1 MKKLTSICLMLMLSL
16 GVMAQNNDIVVV
28 GYGFTNDNG
37 EVQILAK
44 NQCCIVKIPNLQ
56 IDKSNGQNR
65 TWVVW
70 DDMEMAYMTDTCTVE
85 APVAKDF
92 DRIFPN
98 HDTLPPQFVP
108 LYWMLSE
115 ENDETV
121 LHCYFTMPVNE
132 ITNLWLACEET
143 AIVDMATG
151 VQYRARRTSPDCF
164 RKHFT
169 VKAPVGTPLDFKI
182 YFPKLPS
189 TIKEIA
195 IFGVPMWYLRGTKV
209 QINTAR
215 NAQGAFQNDY
225 DNPPN
230 IKPPTL
236 VDRPKKFNKDNHKTW
251 AVYNNPHLI
260 KPVEEGTMALW
271 NTPEATYIAIAHEQN
286 WMREYYGY
294 NKGTMLIDNR
304 GHQYKLKSLQGLP
317 IDELFWI
324 EAYSGDYI
332 AFLLEFEPLPPSV
345 STFTYIDPEGE
356 KFDMVFA
363 SWEGEVKSNLSVN
376 ELRRN
381 QSLFEPIERVIK
393 K

>member
-70 DDMEMAYMTDTCTVE
+70 DEMEMAYMTDTCTVE

-115 ENDETV
+115 ENEETV

-169 VKAPVGTPLDFKI
+169 VKAPAGTPLDFKI

-304 GHQYKLKSLQGLP
+304 GHQYKLKNMQGLP

>member
-1 MKKLTSICLMLMLSL
+1 MKKLTSICLILLLSL

-44 NQCCIVKIPNLQ
+44 DQCCIATLQ
-56 IDKSNGQNR
+56 NIKTDKSKGQNR
-65 TWVVW
+65 TWAVW
-70 DDMEMAYMTDTCTVE
+70 DDMEMAYMTDTCTVK

-92 DRIFPN
+92 DRVFPN
-98 HDTLPPQFVP
+98 RDTLPPQYVP

-115 ENDETV
+115 ENGETV
-121 LHCYFTMPVNE
+121 LHCYFTMPVDE
-132 ITNLWLACEET
+132 ITNLWLACDET

-169 VKAPVGTPLDFKI
+169 VKAPAGTPLDFKI

-189 TIKEIA
+189 TTKEIA
-195 IFGVPMWYLRGTKV
+195 IYGVPMWYLRGTRVKIFSPHGAPGTF
-209 QINTAR
+209 QPDHD
-215 NAQGAFQNDY
+215 NA
-225 DNPPN
+225 PN

-236 VDRPKKFNKDNHKTW
+236 VNRPKKYNKDKHTTW

-286 WMREYYGY
+286 WMREYYRY
-294 NKGTMLIDNR
+294 NINTMLIDNR

-317 IDELFWI
+317 IGELFWI

-332 AFLLEFEPLPPSV
+332 AFLLEFDPLPPSV
-345 STFTYIDPEGE
+345 TTFTYIEP
-356 KFDMVFA
+356 A
-363 SWEGEVKSNLSVN
+363 SEQFYMWGADWEGEVKGDLNVN
-376 ELRRN
+376 ELIRN
-381 QSLFEPIERVIK
+381 QHLFEPIQRVIK